1 MEKPPPSSVKMEVNL
16 QSVDAMFATL
26 ISDGKHLR
34 EFLTERLDAQ
44 DRDLDELKV
53 QALKTNGRVTALE
66 MFRTSAVAKIAGFI
80 LGISLVGAALT
91 WILEH
96 AMKYLWP

>member
-34 EFLTERLDAQ
+34 EFLVDRLDSQ
-44 DRDLDELKV
+44 DRVLDEIKA
-53 QALKTNGRVTALE
+53 QATKTNGRVTALE
-66 MFRTSAVAKIAGFI
+66 LFRTSAVAKIAGFI
-80 LGISLVGAALT
+80 LGVSMIGAALT

-96 AMKYLWP
+96 VMKYLWP